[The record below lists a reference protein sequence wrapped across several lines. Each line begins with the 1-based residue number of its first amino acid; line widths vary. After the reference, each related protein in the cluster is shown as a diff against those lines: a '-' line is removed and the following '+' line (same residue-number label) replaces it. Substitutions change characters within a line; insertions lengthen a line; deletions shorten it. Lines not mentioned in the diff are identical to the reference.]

1 MNPIKVSF
9 SSYFKKALK
18 NLLKKNS
25 DKQKIFDE
33 KLNLFLTNPYH
44 SQLETHKL
52 RGKLDGYLAFTVEYD
67 LRVIF
72 YFAGNTE
79 IVFVDI
85 GTHDEVY

>member
-1 MNPIKVSF
+1 MNPVKVSF
-9 SSYFKKALK
+9 SSFFKKALK
-18 NLLKKNS
+18 YLLKKNPG
-25 DKQKIFDE
+25 KRKIFEE
-33 KLNLFLTNPYH
+33 KSDLFLKDPYH

-52 RGKLDGYLAFTVEYD
+52 RGKLKGYLSFTVEYD

-85 GTHDEVY
+85 GAHDEVY